1 MRVGVIADVHANL
14 VALEAVLA
22 DMPAVDRVVCLG
34 DVVGYNPWPGECV
47 DRVREVAAV
56 TVEGNHDRTVGTPER
71 YRANEMARAGLELA
85 RERLDDDQRAWL
97 DGLPER
103 ATVGD
108 GRVLAVHSHPAPAH
122 RDRYVYPA
130 QFAEAASHAGDV
142 AALLLGH
149 THVQHAAAHDDV
161 LVCNPGSVGQPRDGD
176 PRAAYA
182 VLDVNDAGA
191 GETVDGET
199 ADDVAV
205 DLRRVEYDV
214 ERVRDAVADA
224 GLPARTGDRL
234 LRGE

>member
-14 VALEAVLA
+14 VALEAVL
-22 DMPAVDRVVCLG
+22 DDLPSVDHVVCLG

-47 DRVREVAAV
+47 DRVRSVAAV
-56 TVEGNHDRTVGTPER
+56 TVAGNHDRTVGTPER

-97 DGLPER
+97 DDLPER
-103 ATVGD
+103 VTVAD
-108 GRVLAVHSHPAPAH
+108 DRALAVHSHPDPAR
-122 RDRYVYPA
+122 RDAYVYPA
-130 QFAEAASHAGDV
+130 EFDAVAAHVADAVAHAE
-142 AALLLGH
+142 ALLLGH
-149 THVQHAAAHDDV
+149 THVQHAATHEGV

-182 VLDVNDAGA
+182 VLEVG
-191 GETVDGET
+191 
-199 ADDVAV
+199 DDVSV

-214 ERVRDAVADA
+214 DRVRRAVADA

-234 LRGE
+234 RRGE

>member
-22 DMPAVDRVVCLG
+22 DLPPVDRVVCLG

-47 DRVREVAAV
+47 DRVREVAAL
-56 TVEGNHDRTVGTPER
+56 TVAGNHDRTVGTPER
-71 YRANEMARAGLELA
+71 YRANEMAHAGLELA

-108 GRVLAVHSHPAPAH
+108 GRVLAVHSHPDPG
-122 RDRYVYPA
+122 RRGTYVYPA
-130 QFAEAASHAGDV
+130 QFEAAASHVEDA

-149 THVQHAAAHDDV
+149 THVQHAETHGGV

-182 VLDVNDAGA
+182 VLDVG
-191 GETVDGET
+191 
-199 ADDVAV
+199 DDVAV
-205 DLRRVEYDV
+205 DRRRVEYDV
-214 ERVRDAVADA
+214 ARVRDAVADA

-234 LRGE
+234 RRGE